1 MAPAMQASSF
11 CSFVAIINA
20 AMAPKRHVTTV
31 TKDENP
37 GSTKI
42 TLAIYRSKGSQIKL
56 LSLLLFFLS
65 PVFL

>member
-1 MAPAMQASSF
+1 MSSF
-11 CSFVAIINA
+11 FIYCLTS
-20 AMAPKRHVTTV
+20 MTV

-37 GSTKI
+37 GSRKI
-42 TLAIYRSKGSQIKL
+42 TLAIYRSEESQIQL